1 MKIVSNN
8 TIKLEEVYTSLRE
21 DGKADKFDLN
31 KVPVEGAMGFEVEL
45 IVHADVILN
54 FDVHELIADMFKS
67 YLGYR
72 FMKKVFIKN
81 KPDEPEHKIEEIID
95 VEVLTDKEKVK
106 NLNIDNDTVFE
117 IEYKER

>member
-8 TIKLEEVYTSLRE
+8 TIKLEEVHRTLKK
-21 DGKADKFDLN
+21 DGKANNIDIN
-31 KVPVEGAMGFEVEL
+31 NISVEGTMGFEVEL
-45 IVHADVILN
+45 VLQAELVVNLDL
-54 FDVHELIADMFKS
+54 HELLADMFKS

-72 FMKKVFIKN
+72 LIKKVTIHN
-81 KPDEPEHKIEEIID
+81 KEKTEEIID

-106 NLNIDNDTVFE
+106 ELNIDNDSILE